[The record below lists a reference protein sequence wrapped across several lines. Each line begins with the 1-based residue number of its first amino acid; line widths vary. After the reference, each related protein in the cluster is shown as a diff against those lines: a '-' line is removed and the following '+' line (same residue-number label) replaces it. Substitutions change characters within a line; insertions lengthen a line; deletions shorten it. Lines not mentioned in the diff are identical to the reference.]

1 MHATEMKHAANL
13 EEWKKRIMACRASG
27 MTVREWCSRNAWS
40 TSTYYRWEP
49 EAFGNLG
56 EQTDQ
61 PGKPCTAIVP
71 ASGQALV
78 EIPVAASGSQALAP
92 AVATQMPTSP
102 SRVRKSAVH
111 RTPQEAASVFR
122 PVAVLRVGD
131 TELSLT
137 NEVSHKLMRQIKELL
152 SHAE

>member
-1 MHATEMKHAANL
+1 MHATEMRHAANL

-27 MTVREWCSRNAWS
+27 LTVREWCSQNAWS
-40 TSTYYRWEP
+40 TSTYYRWER
-49 EAFGNLG
+49 EAFGALG
-56 EQTDQ
+56 EQQDQ
-61 PGKPCTAIVP
+61 PGKPCTAIAP
-71 ASGQALV
+71 ASGQTLV
-78 EIPVAASGSQALAP
+78 EIPVAVSGSQALAP
-92 AVATQMPTSP
+92 AEATQMSARPP
-102 SRVRKSAVH
+102 RARKSAVH

-137 NEVSHKLMRQIKELL
+137 NEVSQKLMRQIKELL